1 MDLICCFP
9 STFYRFLPTSWN
21 REIWN
26 LKREMEILM
35 KEVIQE
41 RRDLVNIGRI
51 ESYGNDLLGLMLR
64 EGEGKQ
70 CDNRNDNNNN
80 NTNGTSKSNHTKQP
94 YLSPKFTIQ
103 QIMDE
108 CKTFFFAG
116 HETSAGLLTW
126 TMVLLASNPE
136 WQEKAREEVIDVLG
150 KSGVEFLE
158 AESLHKLKIVC
169 LPNQFLI
176 FYMEGSLFDFLIL
189 IGINKWPK
197 IPRLDH

>member
-80 NTNGTSKSNHTKQP
+80 NSYRNNKPFFMSDDELATFIYNGHFPDGWSM
-94 YLSPKFTIQ
+94 Y
-103 QIMDE
+103 D
-108 CKTFFFAG
+108 
-116 HETSAGLLTW
+116 
-126 TMVLLASNPE
+126 TMARYNPE
-136 WQEKAREEVIDVLG
+136 LCSFPIDLQQTLYFSKMQPPPIEYPSNCDVDLWN
-150 KSGVEFLE
+150 FT
-158 AESLHKLKIVC
+158 
-169 LPNQFLI
+169 
-176 FYMEGSLFDFLIL
+176 
-189 IGINKWPK
+189 
-197 IPRLDH
+197 R